1 MADRATKSREVDLS
15 HLRDLHMLTFAFSAK
30 HGEWLDWPLGFQ
42 VVFASLRLN

>member
-15 HLRDLHMLTFAFSAK
+15 HLRNLRMLTFAFSAK

-42 VVFASLRLN
+42 VAFASLRLN